1 MNKPQIVSAVQ
12 NEQQEQDTSK
22 AMREKLVKI
31 LSLNLKKSSK
41 FYEEDLS
48 SIRQSVN
55 KKSDV
60 EVKESLL
67 RANAI
72 ASVTQREI
80 NHHCRFK

>member
-1 MNKPQIVSAVQ
+1 M
-12 NEQQEQDTSK
+12 SK
-22 AMREKLVKI
+22 AMREKLIKI